1 MPAGRRAGQFVDPA
15 QLLAMSFPISV
26 LVVEDSPEDAEL
38 MVLELRRS
46 GFVPQ
51 WQRVDSEE
59 PFLAALRESPDVV
72 LADFNMP
79 QFSALRLLEL
89 LESRQSE
96 TPVIVVS
103 GSVGE
108 EVAVEMIRRGA
119 TDYLLKD
126 RLARLG
132 PAVRHALTQRQLR
145 EQSRAATE
153 ALRAS
158 EKRLA
163 EAQRIARVGSWDWEL
178 TTNQLIWSA
187 GLFALFELDPTTF
200 TPSLESFRT
209 LVHPQDWPRLD
220 AVATAHVQTGA
231 PFDCEHRVRLPS
243 GREIIVRAAAQREL
257 DAHGKVVRVRGIAQD
272 ITAER
277 QLEDQRRQSQKLEA
291 IGRLAGGVAHDF
303 NNLLTVILGYSEL
316 ALGQLEPEVS
326 AEQILEVRQ
335 HVDAIRDAGHR
346 AAALTKQLL
355 AFSRQQVLEPKVLDL
370 NEIVS
375 RMEAMLRRLIGEDII
390 LTSLL
395 EPQLSPV
402 RVDPSQLEQ
411 VILNLAVNARDAMPG
426 GGRLA
431 LETGMV
437 EVPEVRR
444 TLHGEIQPG
453 HYVRLSVCD
462 SGAGMTPDIQA
473 RIFEPFFTTKSPG
486 HGTGLGLAT
495 VYGVVTQSDGWIS
508 VASTLGNG
516 TRFDVQL
523 PAVGAP
529 PHSAAERRLDGHG
542 RFAGQ
547 ETILLVED
555 EEAVRVLT
563 RAALERLG
571 YRVLEAEDGET
582 AVRLAND
589 HQGQLDLLITD
600 VVMPGINGRQL
611 AEKLV
616 IERSTLK
623 VLFVS
628 GYTEDAV
635 VRHGIADRST
645 NFLQKPFNLSI
656 LGAKVRE
663 ILDGGGIG

>member
-1 MPAGRRAGQFVDPA
+1 
-15 QLLAMSFPISV
+15 MSLPISV

-38 MVLELRRS
+38 MVLELHRA

-51 WQRVDSEE
+51 WQRVDAEE
-59 PFLAALRESPDVV
+59 PFLDALRESPDVV

-89 LESRQSE
+89 LESQQSE

-178 TTNQLIWSA
+178 ATNQLIWSA
-187 GLFALFELDPTTF
+187 GLFALFELEPAAF

-220 AVATAHVQTGA
+220 AVATAHVETGA

-243 GREIIVRAAAQREL
+243 GRELIVRAAAQREL
-257 DAHGKVVRVRGIAQD
+257 DAEGKVIRVRGIVQD

-316 ALGQLEPEVS
+316 ALGQLESEVS
-326 AEQILEVRQ
+326 AEQIPEVRQ
-335 HVDAIRDAGHR
+335 HVDAIREAGQR

-390 LTSLL
+390 LTSVLA
-395 EPQLSPV
+395 PQLSPV

-411 VILNLAVNARDAMPG
+411 VILNLAVNARDAMPA
-426 GGRLA
+426 GGRLV

-437 EVPEVRR
+437 EVRETRK
-444 TLHGEIQPG
+444 TLHGEVQPG

-462 SGAGMTPDIQA
+462 SGSGMSPEVQA
-473 RIFEPFFTTKSPG
+473 RIFEPFFTTKAPG
-486 HGTGLGLAT
+486 QGTGLGLAT

-508 VASTLGNG
+508 VSSTVGSG
-516 TRFDVQL
+516 TRLDVHL
-523 PAVGAP
+523 PATGAP
-529 PHSAAERRLDGHG
+529 AHSAAERSDSG
-542 RFAGQ
+542 RQLAGR

-555 EEAVRVLT
+555 EDAVRVLT
-563 RAALERLG
+563 RAALERWG
-571 YRVLEAEDGET
+571 YRVLEAEDGE
-582 AVRLAND
+582 AAGRLAND
-589 HQGQLDLLITD
+589 HPGQLDLLITD

-616 IERSTLK
+616 TERPALK

-663 ILDGGGIG
+663 ILDGGGGVASAGG

>member
-1 MPAGRRAGQFVDPA
+1 
-15 QLLAMSFPISV
+15 MSLSISV

-38 MVLELRRS
+38 MVTELRRS

-51 WQRVDSEE
+51 WRRVDREE
-59 PFLAALRESPDVV
+59 PFLAALRDSPDVV

-79 QFSALRLLEL
+79 QFGALRLLEL
-89 LESRQSE
+89 LKSQQSE

-178 TTNQLIWSA
+178 ATNQLIWSA

-200 TPSLESFRT
+200 TPSLDSFRT

-243 GREIIVRAAAQREL
+243 GRELIVRAAAQREL

-316 ALGQLEPEVS
+316 ALGQLEPEGS

-335 HVDAIRDAGHR
+335 HVDAIRDAGRR

-370 NEIVS
+370 NEIVA

-390 LTSLL
+390 LTSVL

-426 GGRLA
+426 GGRLV

-437 EVPEVRR
+437 EVREIRK

-462 SGAGMTPDIQA
+462 SGAGMSPEVQA

-508 VASTLGNG
+508 VASALGSG
-516 TRFDVQL
+516 TRFDVHL
-523 PAVGAP
+523 PATGVP
-529 PHSAAERRLDGHG
+529 PHSAAERLGGDGQMAG
-542 RFAGQ
+542 R

-582 AVRLAND
+582 AARLAND
-589 HQGQLDLLITD
+589 HSGQLDLLITD
-600 VVMPGINGRQL
+600 VVMPGISGRQL
-611 AEKLV
+611 AEKLL
-616 IERSTLK
+616 IARPELK

-656 LGAKVRE
+656 LGMKVRE
-663 ILDGGGIG
+663 ILDGGSG